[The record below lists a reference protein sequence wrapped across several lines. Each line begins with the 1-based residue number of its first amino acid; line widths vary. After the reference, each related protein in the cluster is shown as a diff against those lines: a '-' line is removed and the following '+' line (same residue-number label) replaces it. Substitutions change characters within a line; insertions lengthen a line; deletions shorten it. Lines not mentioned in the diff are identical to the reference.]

1 MLKPM
6 LAPSLTDFSGG
17 ESASGGYSSEPNNS
31 APILL
36 QYWATLRH
44 WKYVVAAIILAAL
57 AIGFV
62 TTVMT
67 TPQFTSVAQIE
78 IRREQK
84 NVTNVEGVESDQSSQ
99 DQEFYQT
106 EYTLLES
113 RSLAERVARQ
123 LNLGS
128 NQEFLEAH
136 GLTEALG
143 TTTDQRQL
151 VELAASTLLKH
162 VEIVPITRSRLVE
175 IRYSSGSAQTSARI
189 ANAWAQQYIQA
200 SIDRRFA
207 STEDA
212 RHFLEAR
219 LLELAGK
226 VQESERTLV
235 NFASANGIIALTTQR
250 SADGKTTVERTLVSS
265 DLETLNNALSLA
277 TAERIAAGAATIG
290 SAGES
295 ATTNSAINNL
305 RQRRAELA
313 ADYSRLLVQFEPG
326 YPAARALN
334 EQIQSLDRAIQGEVG
349 RVNQSRQ
356 SSLAQAVR
364 RESDLRAKVE
374 QLKGQL
380 DTQSRASIQYN
391 IYQRDADT
399 NRQLY
404 DSLLQRYKEIGVSG
418 VAANNIAIVD
428 RAQVANSPSSPSIVK
443 NLFVALVLGLG
454 AALLTIFALEQIDES
469 LREPGDVKRLLDL
482 PLLGTIPDVTD
493 EGPLESLLDPK
504 SHMSEA
510 YFSVRS
516 NLAFATEHGLPKSV
530 MVTSSKPG
538 EGKSTTAYALAT
550 VLARTGR
557 RTIVV
562 DADMRSPS
570 IHHLASQSNASGL
583 SNYLTGENDW
593 RSLVQSTS
601 NGSLQVIAAG
611 PTPPSAAELLSSDRM
626 LQLVAALTEQYENVV
641 VDAPP
646 LLGLADS
653 PMLSRSVEGVIF
665 VVESSGVPVRG
676 LRAALSRL
684 QMAQA
689 HIYGVVLTKLS
700 QRNSGYGVG
709 YGYGYGNE
717 NGKASS

>member
-313 ADYSRLLVQFEPG
+313 ADYSRLLVQFE
-326 YPAARALN
+326 
-334 EQIQSLDRAIQGEVG
+334 IQSLDRAIQGEVG